1 MLHTQSDLVI
11 EIMLSV
17 HQQLKFTDEEVG
29 SEWLS
34 LRLQVT
40 QLLFLVVWVP
50 QEANSTAEIGVRPV
64 RLCSGDPRLE
74 GSSVASRVG
83 QGED

>member
-1 MLHTQSDLVI
+1 MLHTQSDLVT

-17 HQQLKFTDEEVG
+17 YQQLKFTDEEVG

-34 LRLQVT
+34 LHLKVT

-50 QEANSTAEIGVRPV
+50 QEADSTAEIGVRLV
-64 RLCSGDPRLE
+64 RLCSGDPRL
-74 GSSVASRVG
+74 
-83 QGED
+83 